1 MDIKQLKKLIEQV
14 KNEISENETTT
25 SLRKPRTPSP
35 ALSPAQPVVSPD
47 SDTKISSRPSAPIS
61 QSKPYQNPQDFMNGM
76 RRLRIALQGKFFMT
90 DKNKEISDIID
101 EIYEEEVNKVVRE
114 NPDLDQME

>member
-25 SLRKPRTPSP
+25 SLRKPRTPS
-35 ALSPAQPVVSPD
+35 AAQPVVSPD

-76 RRLRIALQGKFFMT
+76 RRLRIALQDKFLMT
-90 DKNKEISDIID
+90 DKNNQISDIID
-101 EIYEEEVNKVVRE
+101 EIYQEQVNKVVRE
-114 NPDLDQME
+114 NPELDQME